1 MTERLTDAMRLLRRP
16 RQRVPG
22 DVRPEG
28 AALPKPKRDEPQFV
42 DPGVRDLTKRDYFAI
57 VPRAVKKASNDHIT
71 NLAAALAYYAF
82 LAIPSALLVVVGVF
96 SLVASP
102 ADVTTLVNK
111 LGTIMPAQATGL
123 IRQSLTQLT
132 QTQGAGIA
140 LIGVGGLL
148 AVWSVGGA
156 MQNVMWALNAA
167 YDREETR
174 GFVRRRL
181 TAWAMVVFV
190 FLAFVLSFGLLVL
203 GPALSTWLGSALG
216 AKSVVTI
223 VWWAAQWP
231 LLVVGLLLAFAGVLY
246 LGPNVEHPRWRF
258 LSFGA
263 VVSLCIWL
271 AASGAFAFY
280 VSRFGSYNKTWGS
293 LAAVVILLIWFWLTA
308 VALLFGAE
316 LDAEAERSRELR
328 RGEPVEIELQASSRS

>member
-1 MTERLTDAMRLLRRP
+1 MR
-16 RQRVPG
+16 
-22 DVRPEG
+22 
-28 AALPKPKRDEPQFV
+28 
-42 DPGVRDLTKRDYFAI
+42 
-57 VPRAVKKASNDHIT
+57 RAVKKASNDHIT

-102 ADVTTLVNK
+102 ADVTTLVDK

-223 VWWAAQWP
+223 VWWA
-231 LLVVGLLLAFAGVLY
+231 GK
-246 LGPNVEHPRWRF
+246 GPVPRT
-258 LSFGA
+258 
-263 VVSLCIWL
+263 C
-271 AASGAFAFY
+271 
-280 VSRFGSYNKTWGS
+280 GSQPCSPPATMS
-293 LAAVVILLIWFWLTA
+293 
-308 VALLFGAE
+308 
-316 LDAEAERSRELR
+316 S
-328 RGEPVEIELQASSRS
+328 EPR

>member
-1 MTERLTDAMRLLRRP
+1 MRLLRRP
-16 RQRVPG
+16 GQRVPG

-102 ADVTTLVNK
+102 ADVNTLVDK

>member
-1 MTERLTDAMRLLRRP
+1 MRLLRRP

-82 LAIPSALLVVVGVF
+82 LAIPSTLLVVVGVF

-102 ADVTTLVNK
+102 ADVNALVDK

-156 MQNVMWALNAA
+156 MQNVMWALNSA
-167 YDREETR
+167 YDRDETR

-181 TAWAMVVFV
+181 TAFAMIGFALL
-190 FLAFVLSFGLLVL
+190 FFALAFGLLVL
-203 GPALSTWLGSALG
+203 GPQLSGWIGKALG
-216 AKSVVTI
+216 AESAVKI

-231 LLVVGLLLAFAGVLY
+231 LLIAGLLVAFAG
-246 LGPNVEHPRWRF
+246 
-258 LSFGA
+258 
-263 VVSLCIWL
+263 
-271 AASGAFAFY
+271 
-280 VSRFGSYNKTWGS
+280 
-293 LAAVVILLIWFWLTA
+293 ILH
-308 VALLFGAE
+308 
-316 LDAEAERSRELR
+316 
-328 RGEPVEIELQASSRS
+328 

>member
-1 MTERLTDAMRLLRRP
+1 MKFLQRP
-16 RQRVPG
+16 GQSAPG
-22 DVRPEG
+22 DAPPQGAPLPQPEPRL
-28 AALPKPKRDEPQFV
+28 A
-42 DPGVRDLTKRDYFAI
+42 DPGVRDLTKRDYVAI
-57 VPRAVKKASNDHIT
+57 ARRAVKKASNDHIT

-82 LAIPSALLVVVGVF
+82 LAIPSALLVAVGVF

-102 ADVTTLVNK
+102 TDVTTLVDK
-111 LGTIMPAQATGL
+111 LGTIMPTQATSL
-123 IRQSLTQLT
+123 IQQSLTQMT
-132 QTQGAGIA
+132 QTQRAGIA

-148 AVWSVGGA
+148 ALWSVGGA

-181 TAWAMVVFV
+181 TAWAMIVFV
-190 FLAFVLSFGLLVL
+190 FLAFILSFGLLVL

-216 AKSVVTI
+216 AKSAVTI

-231 LLVVGLLLAFAGVLY
+231 LLVVGLLFAFAGVLY
-246 LGPNVEHPRWRF
+246 LGPNVEHRRWRF

-263 VVSLCIWL
+263 VVSLSTWL

-280 VSRFGSYNKTWGS
+280 VSGFGSYNKTWGS
-293 LAAVVILLIWFWLTA
+293 LAAVVILLVWFWLTA

-316 LDAEAERSRELR
+316 LNAEAERSRELR
-328 RGEPVEIELQASSRS
+328 RGEPAELRSAELVSPAAAGRRSRR